1 MHPGSPPLT
10 RATERV
16 TEPTPAP
23 TRSAASAA
31 RRATDD
37 PNVFLIPETELP
49 PGFVDRVAGGGLAP
63 VPPRAAATVVLARDG
78 AGGPEVLLLRRH
90 GRSGFA
96 AGAWVFP
103 GGAVDEADREP
114 ALAERMDG
122 PSAEDWAGRLETDTP
137 EEALGYVAAALREAF
152 EETGILLA
160 RTPEGNPPA
169 AEGLEVARRA
179 LLSGVVG
186 LREVVVSRGVRLD
199 ATGLAYVAHWI
210 TPEPE
215 PRRFDTRFFLA
226 RVPADAVCTPHAEE
240 LVDEVWLAPAEAVR
254 RFEAGGLH
262 LLPPTIHTLRR
273 IAAFASVDAMLGALV
288 AAPVPRILPVM
299 RVRPDGVA
307 IVLPD
312 EAR

>member
-1 MHPGSPPLT
+1 M
-10 RATERV
+10 
-16 TEPTPAP
+16 PAP
-23 TRSAASAA
+23 PRSAASAA

-49 PGFVDRVAGGGLAP
+49 PGFVDRVAGGRLAP
-63 VPPRAAATVVLARDG
+63 VSPRPAATVVLARDG
-78 AGGPEVLLLRRH
+78 AAGPEVLLLRRH

-96 AGAWVFP
+96 ADAWVFP

-122 PSAEDWAGRLETDTP
+122 PSAEAWAARLETDTP

-160 RTPEGNPPA
+160 RTPEGGPPV
-169 AEGLEVARRA
+169 EGLDVARRA

-186 LREVVVSRGVRLD
+186 LREVVVTRGVRLD
-199 ATGLAYVAHWI
+199 ATGLAYVAHWV

-240 LVDEVWLAPAEAVR
+240 LVDAEWIAPSEAAR

-273 IAAFASVDAMLGALV
+273 IAGFRSVDAMLAALRDE
-288 AAPVPRILPVM
+288 PVPRILPVM